1 MKVEADSGGM
11 YGQKNCRHACRSFSR
26 LHGPGGFIPDVNPLI
41 CIIAGG
47 VLGFALPIVSI
58 IAAILFLLVG
68 SGYGKERRRR

>member
-1 MKVEADSGGM
+1 MLKRIVGM
-11 YGQKNCRHACRSFSR
+11 LVGAF
-26 LHGPGGFIPDVNPLI
+26 LGFMVQAVLSLDVNPLI

-58 IAAILFLLVG
+58 IAAIFFLLVG

>member
-1 MKVEADSGGM
+1 MVKRIVGM
-11 YGQKNCRHACRSFSR
+11 LVGAF
-26 LHGPGGFIPDVNPLI
+26 HGFMVQAVLSLDVNPLI

-58 IAAILFLLVG
+58 IAAIFFLLVG

>member
-1 MKVEADSGGM
+1 MVKRIVGM
-11 YGQKNCRHACRSFSR
+11 LVGAF
-26 LHGPGGFIPDVNPLI
+26 LGFMVVQAVLIPDVNPLI

-58 IAAILFLLVG
+58 IAAIFFLLVG

>member
-1 MKVEADSGGM
+1 MVKRIVGM
-11 YGQKNCRHACRSFSR
+11 LVGAF
-26 LHGPGGFIPDVNPLI
+26 LGFMVQAVLIPDVNPLI

-58 IAAILFLLVG
+58 IATILFLLVG

>member
-1 MKVEADSGGM
+1 MVKRIVGILAG
-11 YGQKNCRHACRSFSR
+11 AF
-26 LHGPGGFIPDVNPLI
+26 LGFMVQAVLSLDVNPLI

-58 IAAILFLLVG
+58 IAAIFFLLVG

>member
-1 MKVEADSGGM
+1 MVKRIVGM
-11 YGQKNCRHACRSFSR
+11 LVGAFF
-26 LHGPGGFIPDVNPLI
+26 GFMVQTVSIPDVNPLI

-58 IAAILFLLVG
+58 IVAIFFLLVG